1 MGGMARFKQ
10 GLDINQGLLL
20 PPSLVDWLPEDHL
33 AWFVRDAVQSLDA
46 DALLDYYRVSGKGEL
61 PYDPRMMLRV
71 LIYAYSTGTFSS
83 RKIARQLEENVAYR
97 VLAENQMP
105 KHRTISRFRQV
116 HLDQFSDLF
125 VQVVR
130 LAAESGLA
138 KVGTL
143 AIDGS
148 KVKANASKHKAMSYD
163 RMNKAE
169 KRLKREIQAITKM
182 AADVDEAEDVEF
194 GPDFRGDELPEEL
207 ARRETRMK
215 TIQEAKKRLER
226 RKAEEAKEADAKRK
240 QKAKAEGREPPK
252 ERPNARKHPKGQPK
266 PKDQENFT
274 DPDSRIMKTSKGFQQ
289 SFNAQVAVDGKSQL
303 IVATMVTDC
312 AADTEELIP
321 MVELAMANTE
331 QAVDRV
337 LADAGYRSE
346 ANFAALE
353 NAGIDGYVPIGRP
366 GKSAPTVKDDSP
378 ATRRMQRKLRTK
390 RGRERYRKRKHLVES
405 PFGWV
410 KNVLGFREFSLRG
423 MRKVR
428 GEWNLLCLAL
438 NLRRMRGLE
447 T

>member
-1 MGGMARFKQ
+1 MARFKQ
-10 GLDINQGLLL
+10 GLDIQQGLLL

-46 DALLDYYRVSGKGEL
+46 DALLDHYRVSGKGEL

-163 RMNKAE
+163 RMNKEE

-194 GPDFRGDELPEEL
+194 GPNCRGDELPKEL

-215 TIQEAKKRLER
+215 TIQEAKERLER
-226 RKAEEAKEADAKRK
+226 RKAEAAREADAERK
-240 QKAKAEGREPPK
+240 QKAEAEAEGREPPK
-252 ERPNARKHPKGQPK
+252 ERPSARRHPKGQPK

-321 MVELAMANTE
+321 MIELAMANTE
-331 QAVDRV
+331 QPVDRV

-353 NAGIDGYVPIGRP
+353 NAGIDGYVPIGRQD
-366 GKSAPTVKDDSP
+366 KSAPTVKDDSP
-378 ATRRMQRKLRTK
+378 ATKRMQRKLRTK
-390 RGRERYRKRKHLVES
+390 RGRARYRKRKHLVES

-428 GEWNLLCLAL
+428 GEWNLVCLAL
-438 NLRRMRGLE
+438 NLRRMRGLG

>member
-1 MGGMARFKQ
+1 MARFKR

-33 AWFVRDAVQSLDA
+33 AWFVRDAVRSLDA
-46 DALLDYYRVSGKGEL
+46 DALLDHYRVSGKGEL

-163 RMNKAE
+163 RMNKE
-169 KRLKREIQAITKM
+169 EERLKREIRAITKM

-194 GPDFRGDELPEEL
+194 GPEFRGDELPEEL
-207 ARRETRMK
+207 ARRETRLK
-215 TIQEAKKRLER
+215 TIQEAKERLER
-226 RKAEEAKEADAKRK
+226 RKAEEAREADAKRK
-240 QKAKAEGREPPK
+240 QKAEEEGREPPK
-252 ERPNARKHPKGQPK
+252 ERPDRRKHPKGQPK

-303 IVATMVTDC
+303 VVATKVTDC
-312 AADTEELIP
+312 SADTEELIP

-331 QAVDRV
+331 QPVDRV

-346 ANFAALE
+346 ENFVALE
-353 NAGIDGYVPIGRP
+353 NAGIDGYVPIGRQDKP
-366 GKSAPTVKDDSP
+366 APTVKDDSP
-378 ATRRMQRKLRTK
+378 ATGRMQRKLRTK
-390 RGRERYRKRKHLVES
+390 RGRARYRKRKHLVES

-410 KNVLGFREFSLRG
+410 KNVLGFRDFSLRG
-423 MRKVR
+423 LRKVQ
-428 GEWNLLCLAL
+428 GEWNLVCLAL
-438 NLRRMRGLE
+438 NLRRMRGLGP
-447 T
+447 

>member
-1 MGGMARFKQ
+1 MARFKR

-46 DALLDYYRVSGKGEL
+46 DALLDHYRVSGKGEL

-163 RMNKAE
+163 RMNKE
-169 KRLKREIQAITKM
+169 EERLKREIQAITRM

-207 ARRETRMK
+207 ARRETRLK
-215 TIQEAKKRLER
+215 TIQEAKERLER
-226 RKAEEAKEADAKRK
+226 RKAEEARHADAKRK
-240 QKAKAEGREPPK
+240 QKAEEEGREPPK
-252 ERPNARKHPKGQPK
+252 ERPSARKHPKGQPK

-331 QAVDRV
+331 KPVDRV

-346 ANFAALE
+346 ENFFALE
-353 NAGIDGYVPIGRP
+353 NAGIDGYVPIGRQD
-366 GKSAPTVKDDSP
+366 KSAPTVKDDSP
-378 ATRRMQRKLRTK
+378 ATGRMQRKLRTK
-390 RGRERYRKRKHLVES
+390 RGRARYRKRKHLVES

-410 KNVLGFREFSLRG
+410 KNVLGFRDFSLRG
-423 MRKVR
+423 LRKVQ
-428 GEWNLLCLAL
+428 GEWNLVCLAL
-438 NLRRMRGLE
+438 NLRRMRGLG

>member
-1 MGGMARFKQ
+1 MARFKQ
-10 GLDINQGLLL
+10 GLDIQQGLLL

-46 DALLDYYRVSGKGEL
+46 DALLDHYRVSGKGEL

-163 RMNKAE
+163 RMNKEE

-194 GPDFRGDELPEEL
+194 GPNCRGDELPKEL

-215 TIQEAKKRLER
+215 TIQEAKERLER
-226 RKAEEAKEADAKRK
+226 RKAEAAREADAERK
-240 QKAKAEGREPPK
+240 QKAEAEAEGREPPK
-252 ERPNARKHPKGQPK
+252 ERPSARRHPKGQPK

-321 MVELAMANTE
+321 MIELAMANTE
-331 QAVDRV
+331 QPVDRV

-353 NAGIDGYVPIGRP
+353 NAGIDGYVPIGRQD
-366 GKSAPTVKDDSP
+366 KSAPTVKDDSP
-378 ATRRMQRKLRTK
+378 ATKRMQRKLRTK
-390 RGRERYRKRKHLVES
+390 RGRARYRKRKHLVES

-428 GEWNLLCLAL
+428 GEWSLVCLAL
-438 NLRRMRGLE
+438 NLRRMRGMG

>member
-1 MGGMARFKQ
+1 MARFKQ
-10 GLDINQGLLL
+10 GLDIKQGLLL

-46 DALLDYYRVSGKGEL
+46 DALLDHYRVSGKGEL

-163 RMNKAE
+163 RMNKEE

-194 GPDFRGDELPEEL
+194 GPNFRGDELPKEL

-215 TIQEAKKRLER
+215 TIQEAKERLER
-226 RKAEEAKEADAKRK
+226 RKAEAAREADAESK
-240 QKAKAEGREPPK
+240 QKAEAEGREPPK
-252 ERPNARKHPKGQPK
+252 ERPSARKHPKGQPK
-266 PKDQENFT
+266 PKNQENFT

-289 SFNAQVAVDGKSQL
+289 SFNAQVAVDGKTQL

-321 MVELAMANTE
+321 MIELAMANTE
-331 QAVDRV
+331 QPVDRV

-353 NAGIDGYVPIGRP
+353 NAGIDGYVPIGRQD
-366 GKSAPTVKDDSP
+366 KSAPTVKDDSP
-378 ATRRMQRKLRTK
+378 ATKRMQRKLRTK
-390 RGRERYRKRKHLVES
+390 RGRARYRKRKHLVES

-428 GEWNLLCLAL
+428 GEWNLVCLAL
-438 NLRRMRGLE
+438 NLRRMRGLG

>member
-1 MGGMARFKQ
+1 MARFKR

-46 DALLDYYRVSGKGEL
+46 DALLDHYRVSGKGEL

-138 KVGTL
+138 KMGTL

-163 RMNKAE
+163 RMNKE
-169 KRLKREIQAITKM
+169 EERLKREIQAITRM
-182 AADVDEAEDVEF
+182 AADVDEAEDGEF
-194 GPDFRGDELPEEL
+194 GPDFRGDELPAEL
-207 ARRETRMK
+207 ARRETRLK
-215 TIQEAKKRLER
+215 TIQEAKERLER
-226 RKAEEAKEADAKRK
+226 RKAEEASHVDAKRK
-240 QKAKAEGREPPK
+240 QKAEEEGREPPK
-252 ERPNARKHPKGQPK
+252 ERPSARKHPKGQPK

-331 QAVDRV
+331 QPVDRV

-346 ANFAALE
+346 ENFVALE
-353 NAGIDGYVPIGRP
+353 NAGIDGYVPIGRQD
-366 GKSAPTVKDDSP
+366 KSAPTVKDDSP
-378 ATRRMQRKLRTK
+378 ATGRMQRKLRTK
-390 RGRERYRKRKHLVES
+390 RGRARYRKRKHLVES

-410 KNVLGFREFSLRG
+410 KNVLGFRDFSLRG
-423 MRKVR
+423 LRKVQ
-428 GEWNLLCLAL
+428 GEWNLVCLAL
-438 NLRRMRGLE
+438 NLRRMRGLG

>member
-1 MGGMARFKQ
+1 MARFKQ
-10 GLDINQGLLL
+10 GTDINQGLLL
-20 PPSLVDWLPEDHL
+20 PPSLRDWLPEDHL
-33 AWFVRDAVQSLDA
+33 AWFIRDAVQSLDV
-46 DALLDYYRVSGKGEL
+46 DALLDHYRACGKGEL

-105 KHRTISRFRQV
+105 KHRTIARFRQT
-116 HLDQFSDLF
+116 HLDKFSDLF

-130 LAAESGLA
+130 LAAESGVA

-163 RMNKAE
+163 RMNKE
-169 KRLKREIQAITKM
+169 EQRLKKEIQAIAKM
-182 AADVDEAEDVEF
+182 AGDVDDAEDVEF
-194 GPDFRGDELPEEL
+194 GEDFRGDELPEEL
-207 ARRETRMK
+207 ARRETRLK
-215 TIQEAKKRLER
+215 TIQDAKERLEK
-226 RKAEEAKEADAKRK
+226 RKAEEAEKADAERK
-240 QKAKAEGREPPK
+240 KKAEREGRKPPK

-274 DPDSRIMKTSKGFQQ
+274 DPDSRIMKSSKGYQQ
-289 SFNAQVAVDGKSQL
+289 SFNAQIAVDGKSQL
-303 IVATMVTDC
+303 IVATKVTNC
-312 AADTEELIP
+312 AADAPELIP
-321 MVELAMANTE
+321 MVQLAMVNTE
-331 QAVDRV
+331 QPVGRV

-346 ANFAALE
+346 PNFEDLE
-353 NAGIDGYVPIGRP
+353 NADIDGYVPIGRKN
-366 GKSAPTVKDDSP
+366 GSAVVADDAP
-378 ATRRMQRKLRTK
+378 ATQRMQRKLRTK
-390 RGRERYRKRKHLVES
+390 RGRSRYRKRKHLVES

-423 MRKVR
+423 MRKVQ
-428 GEWNLLCLAL
+428 GEWNLVCLAL
-438 NLRRMRGLE
+438 NLRRMQGMP

>member
-1 MGGMARFKQ
+1 MGGMARFKR

-46 DALLDYYRVSGKGEL
+46 DALLDHYRVSGKGEL

-163 RMNKAE
+163 RMNKEE
-169 KRLKREIQAITKM
+169 KRLKREIEAITKL
-182 AADVDEAEDVEF
+182 AADVDEAEDEEF
-194 GPDFRGDELPEEL
+194 GPDFRGDELPKEL

-215 TIQEAKKRLER
+215 AIQEAKERLER
-226 RKAEEAKEADAKRK
+226 RKAEEAREADAKRK
-240 QKAKAEGREPPK
+240 QKAEAEGREPPK
-252 ERPNARKHPKGQPK
+252 DRPGARKHPKGQPK

-274 DPDSRIMKTSKGFQQ
+274 DPDSRIMKTPKGFQQ

-312 AADTEELIP
+312 AADTDELIP

-331 QAVDRV
+331 QPVDRV

-353 NAGIDGYVPIGRP
+353 NAGIDGYVPIGRQD
-366 GKSAPTVKDDSP
+366 KSAPTVKDDSP
-378 ATRRMQRKLRTK
+378 ATKRMQRKLRTK
-390 RGRERYRKRKHLVES
+390 RGRARYRKRKHLVES

-423 MRKVR
+423 KRKVR
-428 GEWNLLCLAL
+428 GEWNLVCLAL
-438 NLRRMRGLE
+438 NLRRMRGLGI
-447 T
+447 

>member
-1 MGGMARFKQ
+1 MARFKQ
-10 GLDINQGLLL
+10 GLDIQQGLLL

-46 DALLDYYRVSGKGEL
+46 DALLDHYRVSGKGEL

-163 RMNKAE
+163 RMNKEE

-194 GPDFRGDELPEEL
+194 GPNFRGDELPEEL

-215 TIQEAKKRLER
+215 TIQEAKERLER
-226 RKAEEAKEADAKRK
+226 RKAEAAREADAERK
-240 QKAKAEGREPPK
+240 QKAEAEAEGREPPK
-252 ERPNARKHPKGQPK
+252 ERPSARRHPKGQPK

-321 MVELAMANTE
+321 MIELAMANTE
-331 QAVDRV
+331 QPVDRV

-346 ANFAALE
+346 TNFAALE
-353 NAGIDGYVPIGRP
+353 NAGIDGYVPIGRQD
-366 GKSAPTVKDDSP
+366 KSAPTVKDDSP
-378 ATRRMQRKLRTK
+378 ATKRMQRKLRTK
-390 RGRERYRKRKHLVES
+390 RGRARYRKRKHLVES

-428 GEWNLLCLAL
+428 GEWNLVCLAL
-438 NLRRMRGLE
+438 NLRRMRGLG

>member
-1 MGGMARFKQ
+1 MARFKQ
-10 GLDINQGLLL
+10 GLDIQQGLLL

-46 DALLDYYRVSGKGEL
+46 DALLDHYRVSGKGEL

-163 RMNKAE
+163 RMNKEE

-194 GPDFRGDELPEEL
+194 GPNCRGDELPKEL

-215 TIQEAKKRLER
+215 TIQEAKERLER
-226 RKAEEAKEADAKRK
+226 RKAEAAREADAERK
-240 QKAKAEGREPPK
+240 QKAEAEAEGREPPK
-252 ERPNARKHPKGQPK
+252 ERPSARRHPKGQPK

-303 IVATMVTDC
+303 IVATIVTDC

-321 MVELAMANTE
+321 MIELAMANTE
-331 QAVDRV
+331 QPVDRV

-346 ANFAALE
+346 TNFAALE
-353 NAGIDGYVPIGRP
+353 NAGIDGYIPIGRQD
-366 GKSAPTVKDDSP
+366 KSAPTVKDDSP
-378 ATRRMQRKLRTK
+378 ATKRMQRKLRTK
-390 RGRERYRKRKHLVES
+390 RGRARYRKRKHLVES

-428 GEWNLLCLAL
+428 GEWNLVCLAL
-438 NLRRMRGLE
+438 NLRRMRGLG

>member
-1 MGGMARFKQ
+1 MARFKR

-20 PPSLVDWLPEDHL
+20 PPSLRDWLPEDHL

-46 DALLDYYRVSGKGEL
+46 DALLDHYRSCGKGEL

-163 RMNKAE
+163 RMNKEE

-240 QKAKAEGREPPK
+240 QKAEEEGREPPK

-266 PKDQENFT
+266 SKDQENFT
-274 DPDSRIMKTSKGFQQ
+274 DPDSRIMKTSKGYQQ

-303 IVATMVTDC
+303 IVATMVTNC
-312 AADTEELIP
+312 AADTGELIP

-337 LADAGYRSE
+337 LADSGYRSE
-346 ANFAALE
+346 TNFAALE
-353 NAGIDGYVPIGRP
+353 NAGIDGYVPIGRQD
-366 GKSAPTVKDDSP
+366 KSAQTVKDDSP
-378 ATRRMQRKLRTK
+378 ATERMQRKLRTK
-390 RGRERYRKRKHLVES
+390 RGRARYRKRKHLVES

-423 MRKVR
+423 MCKVR
-428 GEWNLLCLAL
+428 GELNLLCLAL
-438 NLRRMRGLE
+438 NLRRMRGLG

>member
-1 MGGMARFKQ
+1 MARFKR

-46 DALLDYYRVSGKGEL
+46 DALLDHYRVSGKGEL

-163 RMNKAE
+163 RMNKE
-169 KRLKREIQAITKM
+169 EERLKREIQAITKM
-182 AADVDEAEDVEF
+182 AADVDEAEDAEF

-207 ARRETRMK
+207 ARRETRLK
-215 TIQEAKKRLER
+215 TIQEAKERLER
-226 RKAEEAKEADAKRK
+226 RKAEEARETDAMRK
-240 QKAKAEGREPPK
+240 QKAEEEGREPPK
-252 ERPNARKHPKGQPK
+252 ERPDRRKHPKGQPK

-303 IVATMVTDC
+303 VVATKVTDC
-312 AADTEELIP
+312 SADTEELIP

-331 QAVDRV
+331 QPVDRV

-346 ANFAALE
+346 ENFVALE
-353 NAGIDGYVPIGRP
+353 NAGIDGYVPIGRQE
-366 GKSAPTVKDDSP
+366 KSMPTVKDDSP
-378 ATRRMQRKLRTK
+378 ATGRMQRKLRTK
-390 RGRERYRKRKHLVES
+390 RGRARYRKRKHLVES

-410 KNVLGFREFSLRG
+410 KNVLGFRDFSLRG
-423 MRKVR
+423 LRKVQ
-428 GEWNLLCLAL
+428 GEWNLVCLAL
-438 NLRRMRGLE
+438 NLRRMRGLG

>member
-1 MGGMARFKQ
+1 MGGMARFKR

-46 DALLDYYRVSGKGEL
+46 DALLDHYRVSGKGEL

-163 RMNKAE
+163 RMNKEE
-169 KRLKREIQAITKM
+169 KRLKREIEAITKL
-182 AADVDEAEDVEF
+182 AADVDEAEDEEF
-194 GPDFRGDELPEEL
+194 GPDFRGDELPKEL

-215 TIQEAKKRLER
+215 AIQEAKERLER
-226 RKAEEAKEADAKRK
+226 RKAEEASEADAKRK
-240 QKAKAEGREPPK
+240 QKAEAEGREPPK
-252 ERPNARKHPKGQPK
+252 ERPGARKHPKGQPK

-274 DPDSRIMKTSKGFQQ
+274 DPDSRIMKTPKGFQQ

-312 AADTEELIP
+312 AADTDELIP

-331 QAVDRV
+331 QPVDRV

-353 NAGIDGYVPIGRP
+353 NAGIDGYVPIGRQD
-366 GKSAPTVKDDSP
+366 KSAPTVKDDSP
-378 ATRRMQRKLRTK
+378 ATKRMQRKLRTK
-390 RGRERYRKRKHLVES
+390 RGRARYRKRKHLVES

-423 MRKVR
+423 KRKVR
-428 GEWNLLCLAL
+428 GEWNLVCLAL
-438 NLRRMRGLE
+438 NLRRMRGLGI
-447 T
+447 